1 MIAKD
6 LNLTDTEIR
15 QLVEKNDRLT
25 RKYGEAA
32 HAYIE
37 ARKKLTDIEEAV
49 AALQQEAMTATERIK
64 ASAQEMENYSSII
77 FGDNGEHD
85 SSFAEL
91 FRRFELMYGEGAD
104 KAARLFGY
112 TSSATLFWK
121 NGTGLPKYST
131 WESVA
136 SIIEDETC
144 GLMKKAE
151 ILTILANDRKQKKD
165 VENIAPSADSDAKPL
180 CSPGLD
186 TGTEDSGPD
195 VKTADNDT
203 STAITDADGKADE
216 SQDVASS
223 EDSAG
228 DTEFIDSAEAA
239 TPAEKDEGTD
249 SLLPEDI
256 IRAEDDDDFDPF
268 AEEGIRL

>member
-1 MIAKD
+1 M
-6 LNLTDTEIR
+6 TDTEIR
-15 QLVEKNDRLT
+15 QLIEKNDRLT

-49 AALQQEAMTATERIK
+49 AALQQEAMTATEMIK

-144 GLMKKAE
+144 GLMKKDE

-165 VENIAPSADSDAKPL
+165 AENIAPSADSDAKPL
-180 CSPGLD
+180 CIPGLC
-186 TGTEDSGPD
+186 TGTENGEPD
-195 VKTADNDT
+195 LTAADNDT
-203 STAITDADGKADE
+203 ATVTADNDGKADE
-216 SQDVASS
+216 SQDIASS
-223 EDSAG
+223 EDSVK
-228 DTEFIDSAEAA
+228 DTELIDSAEAA
-239 TPAEKDEGTD
+239 TPAEKDEDTD

-256 IRAEDDDDFDPF
+256 IRQEDDDDFDPF